1 MKKIIKTVGDAVKW
15 IPDLDSAGSIQ
26 LIFFYF
32 IIKNMN
38 RFYFKFRK
46 EKLNLKELSNFR

>member
-1 MKKIIKTVGDAVKW
+1 MIKKIIKTVGDAVKW
-15 IPDLDSAGSIQ
+15 IPDLDSAGSI
-26 LIFFYF
+26 LFSYF
-32 IIKNMN
+32 IVKNMS

>member
-15 IPDLDSAGSIQ
+15 IPDLDSAG
-26 LIFFYF
+26 YF